1 MRTRATTNTQPRLRI
16 YLRRSKADEGHQQFS
31 LDVQRDGSRLFT
43 VDEMPRQGVN
53 LVWSEREEYI
63 DDDRAGDDFEG
74 RPELRRLRA
83 DIKPGD
89 VVLCRDQSRLG
100 RDALEVT
107 LAVRDI
113 VRDRGARLFYYAE
126 RKEVEFANAI
136 DAAMTF
142 IKGTGHQMELEAIRG
157 RVREALRARVR
168 AGRIAG
174 GRCYGYSLRR
184 EKDSSGREYTVA
196 VVDEAQAEIV
206 RRLFREYLDGA
217 RLKRIAVRLNNE
229 RVPPPSAGRRGT
241 GSWCPGAIREM
252 IRNARYRGVYT
263 HGKTIRVRRGAKRVA
278 LRAPIE
284 DIITLEVPEWRIVDD
299 TTWLTAQ
306 DLMSQRA
313 AEAEKLYRPGPRT
326 RYALSGIGRCVC
338 GGSIGSQTSRISDGS
353 HIKVYGCSKHH
364 MRGSSVCP
372 VTMRQSVAEVDAA
385 IAQKISERWL
395 TGAFVDEVIHEMREN
410 LELQVKATHLD
421 AEAIETEL
429 TKLRGEQ
436 RNLATAV
443 ATGGDAI
450 PELLSELRSRN
461 DRIRLLEADLA
472 AARRSPAMVE
482 EMLTAA
488 ERKAR
493 QRVADLRATL
503 ANPGDAREVFESIF
517 LPEGLEFTEGKSSDG
532 SRRVWAISMTAHP
545 VRSILS
551 CDPTGAFRNV
561 DPPKQWVRC
570 VVPRALRTQ

>member
-1 MRTRATTNTQPRLRI
+1 MRARVPTTTTPRLRI

-43 VDEMPRQGVN
+43 RDELPRHAIN
-53 LVWSEREEYI
+53 LAWAEREEYI

-174 GRCYGYSLRR
+174 GRCYGYELKR
-184 EKDSSGREYTVA
+184 ETDASGRQYTVA
-196 VVDEAQAEIV
+196 IVNEAQAEII
-206 RRLFREYLDGA
+206 RRIYREYLDGSG
-217 RLKRIAVRLNNE
+217 LKRIAVRLNNE
-229 RVPPPSAGRRGT
+229 HVPPPSAGKRGT

-252 IRNARYRGVYT
+252 LRNARYRGVYT

-278 LRAPIE
+278 LRAPAE
-284 DIITLEVPEWRIVDD
+284 DLIIVDVPEWRIIDD
-299 TTWLTAQ
+299 TTWFAVQ
-306 DLMSQRA
+306 EMIGDRA
-313 AEAEKLYRPGPRT
+313 ANTPATPGPCT
-326 RYALSGIGRCVC
+326 RYPLSALGRCTNC
-338 GGSIGSQTSRISDGS
+338 GGSIGVQNWRTGDRQ
-353 HIKVYGCSKHH
+353 HMKVYGCSRHH
-364 MRGSSVCP
+364 MRGNEVCD
-372 VTMRQSVAEVDAA
+372 VKLRQSIDEVHASVV
-385 IAQKISERWL
+385 QKMLEKWL
-395 TGAFVDEVIHEMREN
+395 TSEMVDEIMADLRDSLTV
-410 LELQVKATHLD
+410 QVAATALD
-421 AEAIETEL
+421 AESIESEL
-429 TKLRGEQ
+429 SRLCVEQ
-436 RNLATAV
+436 RNVAAAV

-450 PELLSELRSRN
+450 PELLAELRRRN
-461 DRIRLLEADLA
+461 ERIRTLEIDLG
-472 AARRSPAMVE
+472 AARRTPAMVE
-482 EMLTAA
+482 EMLAQA
-488 ERKAR
+488 EVRAR
-493 QRVADLRATL
+493 RRLQELHEVLK
-503 ANPGDAREVFESIF
+503 NPVDAREVFESIF
-517 LPEGLEFTEGKSSDG
+517 LPEGLEFTPAWSTDG
-532 SRRVWAISMTAHP
+532 GRRVWAISATAHP
-545 VRSILS
+545 ARSILKS
-551 CDPTGAFRNV
+551 DPTG
-561 DPPKQWVRC
+561 
-570 VVPRALRTQ
+570 T